1 MPKVQI
7 AATEI
12 NEDISEKFSIFG
24 RKLDT
29 VYIAI
34 LEQYVGSMKCC
45 MHSDTLRLFWLL
57 SNIYFCRHFLTSDQ
71 FGATNAYWNSVPWWN
86 MIDEMIWRQIKVPWK
101 TLAFGRPILSSN
113 PVKSFVFCV
122 VSFIEWT
129 AFEKQ
134 LFKKEGGRGK
144 YPLS

>member
-34 LEQYVGSMKCC
+34 LEQ
-45 MHSDTLRLFWLL
+45 
-57 SNIYFCRHFLTSDQ
+57 
-71 FGATNAYWNSVPWWN
+71 
-86 MIDEMIWRQIKVPWK
+86 
-101 TLAFGRPILSSN
+101 
-113 PVKSFVFCV
+113 
-122 VSFIEWT
+122 
-129 AFEKQ
+129 
-134 LFKKEGGRGK
+134 
-144 YPLS
+144 